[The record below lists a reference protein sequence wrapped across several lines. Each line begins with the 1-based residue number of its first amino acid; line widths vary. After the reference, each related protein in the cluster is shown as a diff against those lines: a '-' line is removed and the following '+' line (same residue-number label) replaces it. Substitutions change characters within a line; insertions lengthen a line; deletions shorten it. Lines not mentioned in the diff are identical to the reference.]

1 MKQYVFKEI
10 NVDELKVG
18 NEFKVELTNIDPLY
32 TVTDINM
39 NGDIFVTSSVTGVSK
54 LNKQVVKTVHV
65 VTTVNNEDDDKS
77 ID

>member
-32 TVTDINM
+32 TVTDINT